1 MVTKASS
8 PRPSPLKEEREQSCG
23 SPSEHPGLDDD
34 HQIIEPVAFNFGLQR
49 RTFVQLLATGLMVA
63 TAPLVANAQRSGGGR
78 GRFNQTPVSPSARIH
93 IGKDGVV
100 TVLTG
105 KVEVGQGSRA
115 EISQAAAEELH
126 VPVDQIQVTM
136 ADTAVVPN
144 DGITAGSGTTPRTI
158 PSVRAAA
165 AATRNVL
172 RQLASQRWNVDLA
185 SVDIRNG
192 QLRHEGTNWTL
203 TLAELA
209 QDEEFPKL
217 LAKASAQD
225 SDLVPVK
232 DWQTLGTPVSRPNN
246 RSLVTGE
253 HRYSS
258 DIRKPGML
266 RAKVLRPP
274 TYGAKLAS
282 IDVSP
287 AKEMKDVIV
296 VHDGSFVGVAA
307 PSTFAANE
315 AIEALGKTAKWDST
329 PLPSSNELHDWLRKH
344 VEGGIPEN
352 KFTDELKAA
361 KTVLR
366 ATYKTAYIQHAPM
379 ETRAAAAEWEDGK
392 LTVWTGT
399 QNPFGVRREL
409 ADAFHISED
418 QVRVIT
424 PDTGGGFGGKHT
436 GEAALEAAR
445 LARASGKPVSI
456 KWTREEEFTYAY
468 FRPAALIDAEASL
481 DSAGKL
487 TSWHFIN
494 VNSGPSA
501 LNASPPYAT
510 GKHHA
515 QFLNADR
522 TLRHGSYRALASTA
536 NNFARECFMDELA
549 AAAKQDPL
557 EFRLAHL
564 EDSRVKAVLEEA
576 AKRFNWRERV
586 KQKSP
591 NTGVGLACGTEK
603 NSVVAACVEV
613 RLDAGKKRIV
623 PVRISQVFECGAI
636 LNPENLRSQVQ
647 GAIIMGLGGA
657 LREGMRFEG
666 GKMLNASFSEYHV
679 PRFSDVCEMDVHL
692 LNRPDR
698 RSDGAG
704 ETPIIAV
711 APAIANA
718 VFHATGERLREMPF
732 RFPATAS

>member
-1 MVTKASS
+1 MSMDH
-8 PRPSPLKEEREQSCG
+8 EE
-23 SPSEHPGLDDD
+23 
-34 HQIIEPVAFNFGLQR
+34 HQIIEPVPFDFGLQR

-63 TAPLVANAQRSGGGR
+63 TAPLAAEAQRSGGGR
-78 GRFNQTPVSPSARIH
+78 GRGNQTPVNPSARIH
-93 IGKDGVV
+93 IGKDSIV

-115 EISQAAAEELH
+115 EISQAVAEELR
-126 VPVDQIQVTM
+126 VPIAQVQVTM

-172 RQLASQRWNVDLA
+172 RQLASQRWNVEI
-185 SVDIRNG
+185 STVEIRNG
-192 QLRHEGTNWTL
+192 QLVHEGTNWTL
-203 TLAELA
+203 TFAELS

-232 DWQTLGTPVSRPNN
+232 DWQTLGTPVPRPNN
-246 RSLVTGE
+246 RAVVTGE

-258 DIRKPGML
+258 DVKRPGML
-266 RAKVLRPP
+266 RGKVLRAP
-274 TYGAKLAS
+274 TYGAKL
-282 IDVSP
+282 VSADLSP
-287 AKEMKDVIV
+287 TKDMKDVTV
-296 VHDGSFVGVAA
+296 VQDGSFVGAAA

-315 AIEALGKTAKWDST
+315 AIEAVGKTARWEPI
-329 PLPSSNELHDWLRKH
+329 PLPSSHELHDWLRKH

-352 KFTDELKAA
+352 KFSDEIKSA
-361 KTVLR
+361 KQVLR
-366 ATYKTAYIQHAPM
+366 ATYKAAYIQHAPM
-379 ETRAAAAEWEDGK
+379 ETRAAVAEWDDGK

-409 ADAFHISED
+409 AAAFHISED
-418 QVRVIT
+418 LVRVIT

-445 LARASGKPVSI
+445 LARASGKPVSL
-456 KWTREEEFTYAY
+456 KWTRDEEFTWAY
-468 FRPAALIDAEASL
+468 FRPAALIDAEATL
-481 DSAGKL
+481 DADGKL

-494 VNSGPSA
+494 INSGPSA
-501 LNASPPYAT
+501 INAPYVT
-510 GKHHA
+510 GKRHE
-515 QFLNADR
+515 QFLDSGR

-536 NNFARECFMDELA
+536 NNFGRECFMDELA

-557 EFRLAHL
+557 DFRLAHL
-564 EDSRVKAVLEEA
+564 QDERIKAVLEEA
-576 AKRFNWRERV
+576 AKRFSWRDRV
-586 KQKSP
+586 KQKRS
-591 NTGVGLACGTEK
+591 NIGVGLACGTEK
-603 NSVVAACVEV
+603 GSVVAACVEV
-613 RLDAGKKRIV
+613 RLEPGKKRIV

-636 LNPENLRSQVQ
+636 LNPANLKSQVE

-657 LREGMRFEG
+657 LREGMRFENG
-666 GKMLNASFSEYHV
+666 RMLNASFGEYQV
-679 PRFSDVCEMDVHL
+679 PRFSDLPEIDVQL
-692 LNRPDR
+692 LNRRDP

-704 ETPIIAV
+704 ETPIIAI

-718 VFHATGERLREMPF
+718 VFNATGERLREMPL
-732 RFPATAS
+732 RFPTTAS